1 MNRNVEFETHTSRF
15 CVKEEVHVDI
25 AKQTEQKA
33 KWLQMKQRLRAEEC
47 LMLVRVW
54 VLTQI
59 YKMYEYMRK
68 EENETAKR
76 SETLSPCCDIMR
88 RIPVLRFIFLF
99 DMINGEG
106 ARSHHLKE
114 LML

>member
-1 MNRNVEFETHTSRF
+1 MVANETAIARWRVPDVGES
-15 CVKEEVHVDI
+15 VGVD
-25 AKQTEQKA
+25 T
-33 KWLQMKQRLRAEEC
+33 
-47 LMLVRVW
+47 
-54 VLTQI
+54 

-99 DMINGEG
+99 DMINGER